1 MQLVQKKWKATSS
14 GRTYKDIRW
23 GGKLYSGFFCTSWK
37 IWNKILDSLAYFQII
52 FLSNLFIL

>member
-23 GGKLYSGFFCTSWK
+23 GGKLHSGGFCTSWK
-37 IWNKILDSLAYFQII
+37 IWNKILDSLAYLQI
-52 FLSNLFIL
+52 FF